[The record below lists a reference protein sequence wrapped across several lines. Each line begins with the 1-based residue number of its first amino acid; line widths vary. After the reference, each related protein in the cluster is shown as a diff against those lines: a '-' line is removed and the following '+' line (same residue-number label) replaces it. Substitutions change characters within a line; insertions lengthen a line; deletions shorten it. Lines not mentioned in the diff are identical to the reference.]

1 VESSKYDTAASN
13 SSVFLGF
20 GSVEASNA
28 LNYAS
33 RFSSYGSVES
43 AAANFVNRNHG
54 NGEKI
59 AVIDG
64 TGKRPFEER
73 NPAVSVPKSESLDSS
88 VRFSP
93 EKTPPQLSVQT
104 ADASKRARTPS
115 TLSGLDTT
123 AGSRSYRQQTSELI
137 NKLDKLLKFPT
148 KPGSNAGSGNKAARG
163 SGGKGRSRR
172 PPRDLAKPRA
182 RNVVLKQAAELIWRI
197 KCDEQA
203 FAMHRGNAFVASKTE
218 AKERCTPSPCRSPA
232 TEEAPP
238 AAEVRE
244 EKPLIDA
251 AAAAAAL
258 NSMDCDSADAEVFL
272 TKWVASIRP
281 AAAFSA
287 TTSSEIARADSW
299 QSPASPLS
307 ADSPGSSLDIIE
319 HDDSSFQWGTD
330 AEYPEAATAGGDAA
344 TAALRWHLRWT
355 EDEEAP
361 ADDGL
366 SCGAAL
372 SLFLEQQHQQ
382 PSMMAAPSGRLAEPM
397 GFSSPARRGASPLAA
412 TVALGFTR

>member
-1 VESSKYDTAASN
+1 VNWSFCDEQDIDSNPSDFEYERSYGSPNTTGTDSRGSTFGSPDSLESVPVACHGQFQPYPAHVETLCSQARFLQAVESSKYDTAASN

-197 KCDEQA
+197 KCDEQ
-203 FAMHRGNAFVASKTE
+203 V
-218 AKERCTPSPCRSPA
+218 
-232 TEEAPP
+232 
-238 AAEVRE
+238 
-244 EKPLIDA
+244 
-251 AAAAAAL
+251 
-258 NSMDCDSADAEVFL
+258 
-272 TKWVASIRP
+272 
-281 AAAFSA
+281 
-287 TTSSEIARADSW
+287 
-299 QSPASPLS
+299 
-307 ADSPGSSLDIIE
+307 II
-319 HDDSSFQWGTD
+319 
-330 AEYPEAATAGGDAA
+330 
-344 TAALRWHLRWT
+344 
-355 EDEEAP
+355 
-361 ADDGL
+361 
-366 SCGAAL
+366 
-372 SLFLEQQHQQ
+372 
-382 PSMMAAPSGRLAEPM
+382 
-397 GFSSPARRGASPLAA
+397 
-412 TVALGFTR
+412 